1 MNALAKKKLKIE
13 MIHDIVCSWCPIGY
27 RNIKTAIDSLN
38 IEVDFHFIP
47 FELNP
52 EMEERGELI
61 ASYFNRQFGW
71 NTRKLQ
77 EYQQSLVKTAAKADV
92 NIDFSKRKYYYN
104 THKAHL
110 LMYWAERFNKQ
121 NELNERLIEAYFE
134 HGKDISKIEIL
145 LIIAEQV
152 GLDRALTANALSS
165 VNLGLELGIK
175 VKRRNVL
182 NIQNIPAF
190 LVSGNI
196 LISGSNSVE
205 TFEKTL
211 SNLVLNLELNSQ

>member
-1 MNALAKKKLKIE
+1 MNVLAKKKLKIE

-27 RNIKTAIDSLN
+27 HNIKTAIKNLN

-52 EMEERGELI
+52 ETEENGELI

-77 EYQQSLVKTAAKADV
+77 EYQQSLVKTAAKAGV

-165 VNLGLELGIK
+165 VNLELELGIK